1 MDLVIHCLQHD
12 EERSVYLGSTGLQLG
27 RKWLVQ
33 VPLRVFCS
41 QSIMGANSQE
51 GIYRQK
57 QHEKES
63 QQKEVWRGYLGMV
76 SLQRHIIIKMSW
88 TFNSNVTISE
98 IGEINS
104 SRVYDGSL
112 ISSLSN
118 YGVTGSYQSL
128 PYQTVWW
135 HKPVCNSCKKSNY
148 YFKEFVVS
156 A

>member
-1 MDLVIHCLQHD
+1 MV
-12 EERSVYLGSTGLQLG
+12 STGAFKSVLQSKYNGCKQPRRNLQTKAAWKG
-27 RKWLVQ
+27 
-33 VPLRVFCS
+33 VPAKGSVKRVS
-41 QSIMGANSQE
+41 RD
-51 GIYRQK
+51 GIITET
-57 QHEKES
+57 H
-63 QQKEVWRGYLGMV
+63 
-76 SLQRHIIIKMSW
+76 IIKMSW

-148 YFKEFVVS
+148 YFKEFAVS